1 MGPTPAIAIFDIG
14 RTNKKLLLFDSNL
27 KVLSE
32 ISVQLPD
39 TLDEDG
45 FPCEDIAA
53 LTHWMIDSIN
63 EVSTTPDVDIKAIN
77 FSAYGASLVHL
88 DASGNFVTPLYNY
101 LKPYPDSLRKKFYDT
116 YGGENS
122 FSLATASPVLG
133 SLNSGMQLYR
143 LKCEQPMLFNKIRFS
158 LHLPQYLSF
167 LFGHQAFTD
176 ITSIGCHTGLWDF
189 THHRYHPW
197 VIKEEIIQKLA
208 PIASSDKV
216 VPIELNNHPLVIG
229 IGLHDSSAALVPY
242 LNQFGRDF
250 VLLSTGTWN
259 ITLNPFSTSPLTE
272 TALANDCLC
281 YLSYQ
286 GEAVKASR
294 LFAGHAHEQ
303 HAERIAEYFHQKP
316 DFHNTIPYDDRIVEK
331 LRMEFNFEPAI
342 GLDPTRLISG
352 DFFHKDLSTFKSP
365 EEAYYQLMIDLVGFQ
380 KTSTSLVLQ
389 STYTK
394 KLFVDGGFSKNKI
407 FMKLLKDAFPFLEV
421 FAATLPQASALGA
434 AMVMHRQ
441 WTKNKL
447 PKNVVVL
454 NRV

>member
-1 MGPTPAIAIFDIG
+1 MGPTPVIAIFDIG
-14 RTNKKLLLFDSNL
+14 KTNKKLLLFDSNL
-27 KVLSE
+27 NVLSE

-45 FPCEDIAA
+45 FPCEDITVLAR
-53 LTHWMIDSIN
+53 WMIDSIN
-63 EVSTTPDVDIKAIN
+63 EVSATPDVDIKAIN
-77 FSAYGASLVHL
+77 FSAYGASFVHL

-101 LKPYPDSLRKKFYDT
+101 LKPYPDSLRKTFYDT
-116 YGGENS
+116 YGGQNS
-122 FSLATASPVLG
+122 LSLATASPVLG

-216 VPIELNNHPLVIG
+216 VPIELNSHPLVIG

-259 ITLNPFSTSPLTE
+259 ITLNPFNTSPLTE
-272 TALANDCLC
+272 AALANDCLC

-286 GEAVKASR
+286 GKAVKASR
-294 LFAGHAHEQ
+294 LFAGHAHDQ
-303 HAERIAEYFHQKP
+303 HVERIAEYFHQTP
-316 DFHNTIPYDDRIVEK
+316 DYQTIPYDETIVEK
-331 LRMEFNFEPAI
+331 LRKEFSSKSSPDLVPA
-342 GLDPTRLISG
+342 RLIHG
-352 DFFHKDLSTFKSP
+352 GFFTKDLSTFKSL
-365 EEAYYQLMIDLVGFQ
+365 EEAYHQLMIDLVGFQ

-389 STYTK
+389 STDTK

-407 FMKLLKDAFPFLEV
+407 FMKLLKDAFPLLEV
-421 FAATLPQASALGA
+421 SAATLPQASALGA
-434 AMVMHRQ
+434 AMVIHRQ
-441 WTKNKL
+441 WTKNEL

-454 NRV
+454 NRI